1 MGEVYRAR
9 DSRLNR
15 DVAIKILPSAF
26 SNDSNRMSRFLRE
39 AQVLAALNHSHI
51 AAIYGLEESGGAL
64 VMELVEGPT
73 LAERINQG
81 AIPVEE
87 PRWSRDGRELFF
99 ATEGQ
104 VRQLMAVDVQTAPL
118 FRAARPKALFPL
130 NQGNW
135 DVAPDGKRFLVEK
148 VPVASEGSRLEVV
161 TDWFEEL
168 KRKP

>member
-64 VMELVEGPT
+64 LVRS
-73 LAERINQG
+73 A
-81 AIPVEE
+81 AIQ
-87 PRWSRDGRELFF
+87 R
-99 ATEGQ
+99 
-104 VRQLMAVDVQTAPL
+104 
-118 FRAARPKALFPL
+118 FPSGC
-130 NQGNW
+130 NSSI
-135 DVAPDGKRFLVEK
+135 V
-148 VPVASEGSRLEVV
+148 
-161 TDWFEEL
+161 
-168 KRKP
+168 